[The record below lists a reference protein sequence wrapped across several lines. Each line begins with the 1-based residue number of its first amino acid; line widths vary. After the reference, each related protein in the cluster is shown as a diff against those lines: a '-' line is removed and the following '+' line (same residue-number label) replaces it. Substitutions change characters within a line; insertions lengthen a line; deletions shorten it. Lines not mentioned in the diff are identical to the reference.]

1 MSRIIRGVEQNFVLT
16 LMEIARLLR
25 RVRIT
30 GGQPDTPPELRGWSF
45 DKPPVRPPAHLGIAL
60 SDFAYGYCPTGR
72 NLYLKYVLRERPQ
85 PAKPLLEGSA
95 LHAALF
101 KALEDFRRFV
111 YAGVPMSGPGEAV
124 PEEFKPK
131 AEALYRYV
139 AARLLGE
146 YHYVLAS
153 GLARGRDSAAFYAA
167 PIHTQVAVDGA
178 PLGLGYVVADGV
190 ALGAVVEFKFGPS
203 QNVDAAL
210 AGYAMAIEAEYGMP
224 IDYGIHVQIW
234 VDGSVEYRA
243 QAHHLGEGPR
253 LKFLEARDEAVD
265 VVASGRDP
273 GTPPQCPKTCPFY
286 HICRS

>member
-1 MSRIIRGVEQNFVLT
+1 MSRIIPGVEQNFVLT

-111 YAGVPMSGPGEAV
+111 
-124 PEEFKPK
+124 
-131 AEALYRYV
+131 R
-139 AARLLGE
+139 
-146 YHYVLAS
+146 
-153 GLARGRDSAAFYAA
+153 
-167 PIHTQVAVDGA
+167 
-178 PLGLGYVVADGV
+178 
-190 ALGAVVEFKFGPS
+190 
-203 QNVDAAL
+203 
-210 AGYAMAIEAEYGMP
+210 
-224 IDYGIHVQIW
+224 
-234 VDGSVEYRA
+234 
-243 QAHHLGEGPR
+243 
-253 LKFLEARDEAVD
+253 
-265 VVASGRDP
+265 
-273 GTPPQCPKTCPFY
+273 
-286 HICRS
+286 